1 MSEQQQCPSQ
11 RLLQLQSE
19 TQKREIEMLKRE
31 SEMLKREN
39 TELREMCDKLKQSL
53 DEVLSRSAKQT
64 ADLGLH
70 PLDSDVEDAIHEPQ
84 GLSILIS
91 TEKHHIINSWLVS
104 TSIVTFSVCILSYVN
119 DDSSTEGKSDGVAD
133 CSGGATVFGRKCT
146 QRIPTVTYVV
156 SCFSLGCSVDI
167 SKRCCGSIRHYQLQR
182 VQLSETWHAGL
193 RQTCHDMGKRKILIS
208 STS

>member
-53 DEVLSRSAKQT
+53 DEVLSHSAKQT

-70 PLDSDVEDAIHEPQ
+70 PLDSDVEDAIHEPR

-104 TSIVTFSVCILSYVN
+104 TSILSSYH
-119 DDSSTEGKSDGVAD
+119 
-133 CSGGATVFGRKCT
+133 
-146 QRIPTVTYVV
+146 
-156 SCFSLGCSVDI
+156 
-167 SKRCCGSIRHYQLQR
+167 RC
-182 VQLSETWHAGL
+182 W
-193 RQTCHDMGKRKILIS
+193 
-208 STS
+208 